1 MKDLICA
8 GAGAIGGVIAAAL
21 GGWDTAI
28 ATLVTLMVV
37 DYLSGVVCA
46 GVFHKSRKTS
56 SGSLK
61 SNIGF
66 KGLCKK
72 CMVLCFV
79 LVGQMIGQLVGSEYI
94 RDAVIIGFSLNEL
107 ISIVENAGLMGLPI
121 PSTVKRMIDVL
132 QGAADKE
139 VK

>member
-132 QGAADKE
+132 QSAADKE
-139 VK
+139 AK